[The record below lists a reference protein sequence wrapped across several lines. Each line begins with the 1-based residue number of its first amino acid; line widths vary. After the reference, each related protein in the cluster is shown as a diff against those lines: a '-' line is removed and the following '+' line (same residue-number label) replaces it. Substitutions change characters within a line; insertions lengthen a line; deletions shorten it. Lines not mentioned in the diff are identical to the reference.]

1 MFIGKETNKNI
12 LNIDILTEKLIKKN
26 RKTNKPCQQQ

>member
-1 MFIGKETNKNI
+1 MFIGKETNKHI
-12 LNIDILTEKLIKKN
+12 LNIDILTEKLIKK